1 VVVREILIDY
11 IISIFLSFLNC
22 FIFRPTST
30 RCIEK
35 NKLFLVF
42 YKLPFKFFHV
52 CLLLKK
58 LVNEK
63 KKFQTRKFVLI
74 FRKIFFF
81 YFVWNILFKVGKKNI
96 IVMYLAE
103 EDLFLHSDMHAK
115 ALQAPA
121 LYTIIHLKEES

>member
-58 LVNEK
+58 LVK
-63 KKFQTRKFVLI
+63 KICFNFKKNI
-74 FRKIFFF
+74 FF
-81 YFVWNILFKVGKKNI
+81 YFVRNILFKVGKKNI

>member
-1 VVVREILIDY
+1 M
-11 IISIFLSFLNC
+11 
-22 FIFRPTST
+22 
-30 RCIEK
+30 
-35 NKLFLVF
+35 
-42 YKLPFKFFHV
+42 
-52 CLLLKK
+52 
-58 LVNEK
+58 K

-74 FRKIFFF
+74 FRNFFF
-81 YFVWNILFKVGKKNI
+81 LLCGIYFLKLEKKNI